1 MMLHNLYSQET
12 YTKPKL
18 LEMLYNCPYKLFVRQ
33 YQMIHPTVE
42 EPALCIAAIV
52 RKIWDTVFAA

>member
-1 MMLHNLYSQET
+1 
-12 YTKPKL
+12 
-18 LEMLYNCPYKLFVRQ
+18 MLYNCPYKLFVRQ